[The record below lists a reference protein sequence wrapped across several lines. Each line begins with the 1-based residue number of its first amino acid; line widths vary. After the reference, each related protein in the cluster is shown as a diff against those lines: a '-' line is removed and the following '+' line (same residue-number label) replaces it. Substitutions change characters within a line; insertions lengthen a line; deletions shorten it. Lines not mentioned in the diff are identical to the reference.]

1 MSPFTPTMNKLI
13 DLKLY
18 LEESSPEIKEKLLR
32 VFQRLDVLNEK
43 FFNNTA
49 DMLKIVENVINT
61 IVLELSVNKQKIRHA
76 DQKKIMEQWKKSLEA
91 LLYTMSMFEQG
102 GVDVRSFF
110 TDSQGIYMA
119 FSQTEDAL
127 NKLDKGNLHA
137 LISKCT
143 TVLQDIPEDRG
154 GKMKTGSP
162 LQRTL
167 IDLAS
172 EWVKLTGKKP
182 TCGWSECQNTHVGS
196 FYEFVATLIPITL
209 KICQLMQVKITQTLA
224 LSKKT
229 IGQWITEII

>member
-18 LEESSPEIKEKLLR
+18 LEESPPEIKEKLLR
-32 VFQRLDVLNEK
+32 LFQKLDVLNEK

-49 DMLKIVENVINT
+49 DMPKIVENVINT
-61 IVLELSVNKQKIRHA
+61 IILELSVNKQKVRHA
-76 DQKKIMEQWKKSLEA
+76 DQKKIMKQWKKSLEA
-91 LLYTMSMFEQG
+91 LLYTKNMFEQG

-110 TDSQGIYMA
+110 TDSKGIYMA
-119 FSQTEDAL
+119 FAQTEDAL
-127 NKLDKGNLHA
+127 NKLEEGNLHT
-137 LISKCT
+137 LISKCIA
-143 TVLQDIPEDRG
+143 VLQDIPEDRG

-162 LQRTL
+162 LQRAL

-172 EWVKLTGKKP
+172 EWVKLTGTKP

-196 FYEFVATLIPITL
+196 FYEFVATLTPITL
-209 KICQLMQVKITQTLA
+209 KICQIMQVKITHALS

-229 IGQWITEII
+229 IGQGITEII